1 MGNFVYF
8 TGSFEL
14 PSAEITA
21 IVNLVTTFILFA
33 VVSTILM
40 PILSGSVV
48 LVQRR
53 ADTDDTLTNYDYD
66 NAVTND
72 NIDLAG
78 GYYNSQEEP
87 YNTNNNYYDPYY
99 GYGYNT
105 GGYYDTNT
113 DGRGLTFGNPSFYFG
128 EWVNDAGGLLD
139 RAAKSI
145 KRYKKIAIMPSA
157 AVSLFKPKSEAS
169 CA

>member
-1 MGNFVYF
+1 MATYVNFS
-8 TGSFEL
+8 GSFEL

-53 ADTDDTLTNYDYD
+53 ADTDVTYDDYADTNSI
-66 NAVTND
+66 TND

-78 GYYNSQEEP
+78 RHS
-87 YNTNNNYYDPYY
+87 
-99 GYGYNT
+99 
-105 GGYYDTNT
+105 
-113 DGRGLTFGNPSFYFG
+113 
-128 EWVNDAGGLLD
+128 
-139 RAAKSI
+139 
-145 KRYKKIAIMPSA
+145 
-157 AVSLFKPKSEAS
+157 
-169 CA
+169 